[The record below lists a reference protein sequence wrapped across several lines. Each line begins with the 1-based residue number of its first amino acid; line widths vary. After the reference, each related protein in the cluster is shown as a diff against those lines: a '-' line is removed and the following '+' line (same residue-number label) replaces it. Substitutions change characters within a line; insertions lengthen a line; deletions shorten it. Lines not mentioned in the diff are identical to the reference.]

1 MLSTSLS
8 QMLAKS
14 LYPIM
19 IRRFAS
25 ASSSPVKPTQKVG
38 KVGRIGELKK
48 EEEDGPSSGQLFIH
62 AGLPMV
68 CLSLLAVWVLKNSI
82 EGKTKEYETSV
93 GQVSKSERQA
103 RMEKEHD
110 DMLQKLN
117 KIRDTDFDNT
127 KRIERPDEILERRRH
142 ERKSRNVWY
151 RRLGRWIRGQS

>member
-8 QMLAKS
+8 QVLAKP
-14 LYPIM
+14 LHPII

-25 ASSSPVKPTQKVG
+25 ASSSSVKPTPKVG
-38 KVGRIGELKK
+38 KVGRIGRLKK

-93 GQVSKSERQA
+93 GQVSKYVINSC
-103 RMEKEHD
+103 
-110 DMLQKLN
+110 
-117 KIRDTDFDNT
+117 IYYG
-127 KRIERPDEILERRRH
+127 II
-142 ERKSRNVWY
+142 S
-151 RRLGRWIRGQS
+151 